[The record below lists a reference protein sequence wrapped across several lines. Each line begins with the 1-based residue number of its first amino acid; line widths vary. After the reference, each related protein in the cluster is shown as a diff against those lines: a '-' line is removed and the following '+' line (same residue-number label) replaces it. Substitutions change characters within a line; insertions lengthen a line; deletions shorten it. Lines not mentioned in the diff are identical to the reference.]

1 MKIARNVRRALPAMV
16 TLLALA
22 GCEAPPPA
30 ATAATQVDAATTK
43 AATACP
49 SQEFESF
56 LEAFA
61 GDIDLQRAFTARPLH
76 SESLDTGADPEPRSV
91 TRMLDEPDIEFPLI
105 ADLDQLR
112 EEGVSLN
119 TSVIPPGGRQV
130 LLSKEDTGFQV
141 SFYFRKDDCWPLY
154 KVQDDSI

>member
-1 MKIARNVRRALPAMV
+1 MV
-16 TLLALA
+16 ALLALA
-22 GCEAPPPA
+22 GCEAPTPTT
-30 ATAATQVDAATTK
+30 TAATQVEGAAAE

-49 SQEFESF
+49 SQEFEPF

-61 GDIDLQRAFTARPLH
+61 GNVDLQRAFTVRPLH
-76 SESLDTGADPEPRSV
+76 SDSLDTSADPEPKPV

-119 TSVIPPGGRQV
+119 TSVIPPDERQV
-130 LLSKEDTGFQV
+130 ILSKEDAGFQM
-141 SFYFRKDDCWPLY
+141 SFYFRKDGCWQLY
-154 KVQDDSI
+154 KMQDDSI